1 MYPIAVQLFSLR
13 DMIQPGYEKED
24 FLQILKWVAAVGY
37 KGVQPAG
44 LWGYTPAEVTKIVED
59 LGMSLAGTH
68 SPFCRKVEDI
78 SAAVDAAGAMKCDLI
93 AAGFGEA
100 EFASID
106 AIKKTAEL
114 VNAMNE
120 ACQRQGCQL
129 YLHNHA
135 HEFAKIDGRIAYE
148 IFEELCPEVKYEID
162 AYWSCNHGAN
172 DPAEMVRNFRDKCVL
187 LHLKDG
193 TFDKHINMLPLGTGK
208 MNIPA
213 VIDACNPAVN
223 QWVIVELDNCC
234 IDMMRAI
241 KQSYRYMVSNG
252 LAAGNK

>member
-78 SAAVDAAGAMKCDLI
+78 SAAVDAAGAMKCNLI

-114 VNAMNE
+114 VNAIRPSSAIPTHYGSVTGSADDAETFRN
-120 ACQRQGCQL
+120 AVDPQ
-129 YLHNHA
+129 
-135 HEFAKIDGRIAYE
+135 IPVE
-148 IFEELCPEVKYEID
+148 I
-162 AYWSCNHGAN
+162 
-172 DPAEMVRNFRDKCVL
+172 
-187 LHLKDG
+187 
-193 TFDKHINMLPLGTGK
+193 K
-208 MNIPA
+208 M
-213 VIDACNPAVN
+213 
-223 QWVIVELDNCC
+223 Q
-234 IDMMRAI
+234 
-241 KQSYRYMVSNG
+241 Y
-252 LAAGNK
+252 